1 MPLKLDESTLNE
13 WIASEVEESETLEF
27 KRTLPGRDDK
37 GKHEFLKDVA
47 AMANAN
53 GGTIVYGVADDD
65 GTAGELAPITGVSA
79 DAEILRLGQSLDAS
93 IEPRLSG
100 VRFSPIPITTGGF
113 VLAVLVERSF
123 SGPHRVTLNGKN
135 AFYLRA
141 QRHVAEFSYPQLRE
155 AFNLRTLAEDRMRA
169 FRAERLT
176 RIKAGRT
183 PRRLKAGAQYAI
195 HILPLVSFA
204 QSTKVELSSL
214 YTENKH
220 LLYGRMSSLSCYHN
234 LDGLLWASHLDTE
247 QDHKYVQAFRNGAIE
262 SVGFAGILI
271 DERKILPSTLLAE
284 EFRSA
289 LAAQLP
295 ILLSLGVS
303 GPIAV
308 AVTWLSVGDYEF
320 PTTNYHSTH
329 ADRDDLEVPEAW
341 ADSIDEAAADI
352 DTVARPLLD
361 TLWQCFD
368 VYRCPLYD
376 EHGKWI
382 AKKGA

>member
-1 MPLKLDESTLNE
+1 MSLKLDESTLNE
-13 WIASEVEESETLEF
+13 WVANEVEESETLEF
-27 KRTLPGRDDK
+27 KSALPGRDDR

-47 AMANAN
+47 AMANVN
-53 GGTIVYGVADDD
+53 GGTIVYGISDED
-65 GTAGELAPITGVSA
+65 GTAGALVPITSASA

-100 VRFSPIPITTGGF
+100 VKFSAVPITAGGF
-113 VLAVLVERSF
+113 VLAVCVERSF
-123 SGPHRVTLNGKN
+123 SGPHRVTLNGKS

-141 QRHVAEFSYPQLRE
+141 QRHVTEFSYPQLRE
-155 AFNLRTLAEDRMRA
+155 AFNLRTLAEDRVRA
-169 FRAERLT
+169 FRADRLA
-176 RIKAGRT
+176 RIKSGRT

-204 QSTKVELSSL
+204 QSTKVELSRLS
-214 YTENKH
+214 TENRH
-220 LLYGRMSSLSCYHN
+220 LLYGRLSSLSCYHN
-234 LDGLLWASHLDTE
+234 LDGLVWASHLDAE
-247 QDHKYVQAFRNGAIE
+247 HDHKYVQAFRNGAIE
-262 SVGFAGILI
+262 SVGFAGALI
-271 DERKILPSTLLAE
+271 DNRKILPSTLLAE
-284 EFRSA
+284 EFRAA

-295 ILLSLGVS
+295 VLLSLGVS

-320 PTTNYHSTH
+320 PTTNYHSTR
-329 ADRDDLEVPEAW
+329 ADRDDLEVPEVW
-341 ADSIDEAAADI
+341 ADSIDAVTADI

-376 EHGKWI
+376 EQGNWI
-382 AKKGA
+382 AR